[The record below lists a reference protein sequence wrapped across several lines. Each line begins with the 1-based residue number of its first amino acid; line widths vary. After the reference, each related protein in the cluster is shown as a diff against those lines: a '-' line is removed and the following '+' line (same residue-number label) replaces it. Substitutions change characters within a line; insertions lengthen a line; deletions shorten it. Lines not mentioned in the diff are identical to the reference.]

1 MILLLNFFIGSILGS
16 HALVIV
22 ERNYNKSFVSSF
34 SKCDT
39 CDFPLTLFDQIPIFS
54 FIFKHGRCSHC
65 KQFIPIITFWIE
77 LFSGLIFSNIYLFS
91 SSGFFSA
98 LFLFFFLVCSIFDY
112 YYLEFETILLILPAI
127 IAFFSPNSAIH
138 YYSGINWCILGL
150 LLTLMLIMNICGK
163 FGMGDTLF
171 FLLISLYRGQIFGLH
186 TLLLASLIF
195 LLLSPFHPR
204 HAEIAFLPFLLV
216 SYSFISLL

>member
-22 ERNYNKSFVSSF
+22 ERNYNKSFAQGF

-54 FIFKHGRCSHC
+54 FILKHGRCSHC
-65 KQFIPIITFWIE
+65 HQPIPLITFWVE
-77 LFSGLIFSNIYLFS
+77 LFSGLIFSDIYLFS
-91 SSGFFSA
+91 STGFINA
-98 LFLFFFLVCSIFDY
+98 LFLFFFLICSIFDY

-127 IAFFSPNSAIH
+127 IAFLSPNSAIH
-138 YYSGINWCILGL
+138 GYSGIDWL
-150 LLTLMLIMNICGK
+150 LLSLLLILMLTMNFRGK

-171 FLLISLYRGQIFGLH
+171 FLLISLYRGQTFGLH
-186 TLLLASLIF
+186 TLLLASIIF
-195 LLLSPFHPR
+195 LLLYPFHPK
-204 HAEIAFLPFLLV
+204 HSELAFLPFLLV

>member
-1 MILLLNFFIGSILGS
+1 MNLLLNFFIGSILGS

-22 ERNYNKSFVSSF
+22 ERNHNKSFASGF

-39 CDFPLTLFDQIPIFS
+39 CEFPLTLFDQIPIFS
-54 FIFKHGRCSHC
+54 FIFKRGRCSHC
-65 KQFIPIITFWIE
+65 KQSIPLITFWVE
-77 LFSGLIFSNIYLFS
+77 LFSGLIFSNIYLFN
-91 SSGFFSA
+91 SSGFFSG

-112 YYLEFETILLILPAI
+112 YYLEFETVLLMLPAI
-127 IAFFSPNSAIH
+127 VSFLSPTSAIH
-138 YYSGINWCILGL
+138 YYSGTNWLILGL
-150 LLTLMLIMNICGK
+150 LLTLMLIMNFRGR

-171 FLLISLYRGQIFGLH
+171 FLLISLYRGEVFGLH

-195 LLLSPFHPR
+195 LILYPFSPR
-204 HAEIAFLPFLLV
+204 RSKLAFLPFLLV